1 MRGLSQP
8 SVTTLR
14 ALRRGCTLVSEVAA
28 AGDCRPETA
37 YMRLKA
43 LRAIG
48 YVERDG
54 DTYRL
59 TWAGQDALQRHDAAL
74 YRRWAERR
82 AA

>member
-1 MRGLSQP
+1 
-8 SVTTLR
+8 
-14 ALRRGCTLVSEVAA
+14 
-28 AGDCRPETA
+28 
-37 YMRLKA
+37 MRLKA